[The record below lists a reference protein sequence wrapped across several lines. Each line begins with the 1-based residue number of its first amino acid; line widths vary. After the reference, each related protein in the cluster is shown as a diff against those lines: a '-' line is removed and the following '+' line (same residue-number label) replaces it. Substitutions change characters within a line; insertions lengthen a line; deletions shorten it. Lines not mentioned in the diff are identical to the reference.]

1 MTDECEAFSMEEKG
15 FVLKPVANG
24 SVSKI
29 VMERIKE
36 GLIKKELIPGDKLPT
51 EAELCKGMGIGKS
64 SVREALKMLE
74 VMGVVESRHGDGYYI
89 SSSVPENSINP
100 LVYQLLLD
108 QGNNLDILELRSM
121 FEPAYALMAMKK
133 ATDSEILNLVSI
145 CENFEKKVA
154 DGNQNADDDL
164 RFHIAILH
172 ITDNPFVIR
181 IGLTIM
187 QLFHA
192 SISKSMQRI
201 PERAVKDHRNI
212 LDAFIK
218 KDEKK
223 LLDAVNSSFDGWTSI
238 MENGNNK

>member
-1 MTDECEAFSMEEKG
+1 MEEKG
-15 FVLKPVANG
+15 FILKPVASG

-36 GLIKKELIPGDKLPT
+36 GLINKELMPGDKLPT

-74 VMGVVESRHGDGYYI
+74 VMGVMESRHGDGYYI

-100 LVYQLLLD
+100 LVYQLLVD
-108 QGNNLDILELRSM
+108 QGSNLDILELRSM
-121 FEPAYALMAMKK
+121 FEPAYTLMAMRK
-133 ATDSEILNLVSI
+133 ASEDEIRDLVKI
-145 CENFEKKVA
+145 CEKFEEKVKK
-154 DGNQNADDDL
+154 GIQNADDDL
-164 RFHIAILH
+164 GFHIAILH
-172 ITDNPFVIR
+172 ITKNPFVIR

-201 PERAVKDHRNI
+201 PDRAVKDHKNI

-218 KDEKK
+218 KDEKE
-223 LLDAVNSSFDGWTSI
+223 LLDAVNTSFEGWTSI
-238 MENGNNK
+238 MDNGNNR